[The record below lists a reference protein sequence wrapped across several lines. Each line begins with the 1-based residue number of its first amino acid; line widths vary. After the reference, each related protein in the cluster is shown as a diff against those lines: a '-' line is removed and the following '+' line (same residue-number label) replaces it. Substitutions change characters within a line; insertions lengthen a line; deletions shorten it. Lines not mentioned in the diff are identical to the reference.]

1 MQIRALGRGTNM
13 DRRTFVIEAGKAF
26 PVVIGALYVIGCG
39 DNSTAPS
46 AYAAVSAT
54 STTVNGHNHTVG
66 IPASDQQKP
75 ADTTYTSSSTL
86 DHAHMVRLTA
96 SQLSGL
102 GLGGSVTVTSTS
114 SPVTGNHSHDFTFT
128 GKKG

>member
-1 MQIRALGRGTNM
+1 MY
-13 DRRTFVIEAGKAF
+13 RRTFVIEAGKAF

-39 DNSTAPS
+39 SSTAPS

-66 IPASDQQKP
+66 IPASDQQQP

-86 DHAHMVRLTA
+86 DHTHMVRLTA